1 VVAFVVSTVV
11 TVLMTLAII
20 PYAKRRPPGTPLTW
34 GEAMVSATYVF
45 AIFTL
50 AYGIVPHQWLT
61 LAESELN
68 WRADI
73 LVAGPETSIGF
84 LPFTITMQVLKDVV
98 AATIYIVFL
107 GAHIAM
113 WAIWQGRGKEKPKE
127 IPTSAYGRP
136 LARKA

>member
-1 VVAFVVSTVV
+1 MVALIAS
-11 TVLMTLAII
+11 TLATIVMSVAI
-20 PYAKRRPPGTPLTW
+20 VAYGKRRPPGTPVTW
-34 GEAMVSATYVF
+34 GEAMAAAVYVF

-68 WRADI
+68 WRQDR
-73 LVAGPETSIGF
+73 LVAGPFGIIAAA
-84 LPFTITMQVLKDVV
+84 PIDITYRVLKDLV
-98 AATIYIVFL
+98 ATIIYVVFL
-107 GAHIAM
+107 GGHIAL

-127 IPTSAYGRP
+127 IPTSPYGRP